1 MLLLTLGCEEVGRL
15 PVNERNFQ
23 DFLLMLQRTVLALQ
37 RLSDIRNKQVTTGIY
52 EKQGRGKLNL
62 HIPPPPM
69 YMGVFVLSAL

>member
-37 RLSDIRNKQVTTGIY
+37 RL
-52 EKQGRGKLNL
+52 
-62 HIPPPPM
+62 
-69 YMGVFVLSAL
+69 